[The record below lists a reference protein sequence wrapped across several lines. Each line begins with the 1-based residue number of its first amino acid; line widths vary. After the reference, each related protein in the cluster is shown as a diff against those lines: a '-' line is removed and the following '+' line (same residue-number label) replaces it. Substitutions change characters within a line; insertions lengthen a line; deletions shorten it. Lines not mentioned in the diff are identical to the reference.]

1 MRKIGWEIATRGLTR
16 ERILLAFVIGLV
28 VLIACLT
35 PKFLTVTNLQITSRY
50 LVEVG
55 LVAIPMTMII
65 LIRGIDISVGSTVA
79 LATIVLGFS
88 WQIYHLPMALSLVL
102 ALAVATLCGFLNGLV
117 ITKVRVPDL
126 VVTLSTLAIYRG
138 IAEGLGGGGRVYLYE
153 DSLMRFIGEGQLLG
167 IPIGLFLLA
176 PAVVAAGVILD
187 HTAWGR
193 ALYAIGHN
201 ETAARFAGIRVD
213 RIRLL
218 AYTLSGL
225 ASGLSAVFLAG
236 RLGTARSTAGL
247 GLEFEVITAVVV
259 GGTAISGGEGSIW
272 GSFLG
277 VVLITALRN
286 GLNLIG
292 VPSPIQAMITGALLI
307 LTVLIN
313 ENLRSRLGTWF
324 HPAAPLAERA
334 AKLRAAFNPTPQ
346 ERIQP
351 TSHERR

>member
-1 MRKIGWEIATRGLTR
+1 MRGMAGALARGLTR
-16 ERILLAFVIGLV
+16 ERILLVIVVGLLV
-28 VLIACLT
+28 VIARLT
-35 PKFLTVTNLQITSRY
+35 PKFLTATNLQITSRY

-65 LIRGIDISVGSTVA
+65 LIRGIDISVGSMVA
-79 LATIVLGFS
+79 LSTIVLGFS
-88 WQIYHLPMALSLVL
+88 WNVYQIPMPLAVLL
-102 ALAVATLCGFLNGLV
+102 ALGVATFCGFLNGIA
-117 ITKVRVPDL
+117 ITRLRVPDL

-153 DSLMRFIGEGQLLG
+153 DPLMRFLGEGQILG
-167 IPIGLFLLA
+167 IPVGLWIFL
-176 PAVVAAGVILD
+176 PAVAAAGVMLD
-187 HTAWGR
+187 RSAWGR
-193 ALYAIGHN
+193 SLYAIGHN

-218 AYTLSGL
+218 VYTLSGL
-225 ASGLSAVFLAG
+225 ASGLSAIFLAG
-236 RLGTARSTAGL
+236 RLGTARATAGL

-277 VVLITALRN
+277 VVMVTALRN

-292 VPSPIQAMITGALLI
+292 VPSPIQAMIIGVLLI

-313 ENLRSRLGTWF
+313 ENLRLRIRGWVRPIA
-324 HPAAPLAERA
+324 PALIHEAEPVGA
-334 AKLRAAFNPTPQ
+334 ANPSSSQ
-346 ERIQP
+346 ER
-351 TSHERR
+351 R

>member
-1 MRKIGWEIATRGLTR
+1 MKEGLARHLTR
-16 ERILLAFVIGLV
+16 ERILLIIVLGLV
-28 VLIACLT
+28 GAIAALT
-35 PKFLTVTNLQITSRY
+35 PKFLTATNLQITSRY
-50 LVEVG
+50 LVEIG

-65 LIRGIDISVGSTVA
+65 LIRGIDISVGSIVA

-88 WQIYHLPMALSLVL
+88 WQVYHLPMAVAML
-102 ALAVATLCGFLNGLV
+102 LAVAVATFCGFLNGLV
-117 ITKVRVPDL
+117 ITRVRVPDL

-138 IAEGLGGGGRVYLYE
+138 IAEGLGGGQRVYLYQ
-153 DSLMRFIGEGQLLG
+153 DPLMRWIGEGQWFG
-167 IPIGLFLLA
+167 IPLGLFLLL
-176 PAVVAAGVILD
+176 PTVAVAGLALD
-187 HTAWGR
+187 RTAWGR
-193 ALYAIGHN
+193 FLYAIGHN

-218 AYTLSGL
+218 VYTLSGL
-225 ASGLSAVFLAG
+225 ASGVSAVFLAG

-277 VVLITALRN
+277 VVLVTALRN

-292 VPSPIQAMITGALLI
+292 VPSPIQAMIIGALLI

-313 ENLRSRLGTWF
+313 ENLRLRLRGWVR
-324 HPAAPLAERA
+324 PLAPAPEEEPVA
-334 AKLRAAFNPTPQ
+334 EPAPVANPGP
-346 ERIQP
+346 
-351 TSHERR
+351 SERR

>member
-1 MRKIGWEIATRGLTR
+1 MRGMAGVLARGLTR
-16 ERILLAFVIGLV
+16 ERILLVIV
-28 VLIACLT
+28 VGMLAVIAGLT
-35 PKFLTVTNLQITSRY
+35 PKFLTPTNLQITSRY

-65 LIRGIDISVGSTVA
+65 LIRGIDISVGSIVA
-79 LATIVLGFS
+79 LSTIVLGFS
-88 WQIYHLPMALSLVL
+88 WSVYRVPMALAVL
-102 ALAVATLCGFLNGLV
+102 MALAVATLCGLLNGLA
-117 ITKVRVPDL
+117 ITRLRVPDL

-153 DSLMRFIGEGQLLG
+153 DPLMRFLGEGQILG
-167 IPIGLFLLA
+167 IPVGLFVFL
-176 PAVVAAGVILD
+176 PAVVAAGVMLD
-187 HTAWGR
+187 RSAWGR
-193 ALYAIGHN
+193 SLYAIGHN

-213 RIRLL
+213 RIRWL

-236 RLGTARSTAGL
+236 RLGTARATAGL

-277 VVLITALRN
+277 VVMVTALRN

-292 VPSPIQAMITGALLI
+292 VPSPIQAIIIGTLLI
-307 LTVLIN
+307 LTVLVN
-313 ENLRSRLGTWF
+313 ENLRSRIRGWVRPIV
-324 HPAAPLAERA
+324 PAPMPEAEPARA
-334 AKLRAAFNPTPQ
+334 ANPSSSQ
-346 ERIQP
+346 ER
-351 TSHERR
+351 R

>member
-1 MRKIGWEIATRGLTR
+1 MRGIAGAGALARGLTR
-16 ERILLAFVIGLV
+16 ERILLVIVVGLLV
-28 VLIACLT
+28 VIARLT
-35 PKFLTVTNLQITSRY
+35 PKFLTATNLQITSRY

-65 LIRGIDISVGSTVA
+65 LIRGIDISVGSIVA
-79 LATIVLGFS
+79 LATVVLGLS
-88 WQIYHLPMALSLVL
+88 WSVYHLPMALAILL
-102 ALAVATLCGFLNGLV
+102 ALAVATACGVLNGLA
-117 ITKVRVPDL
+117 ITRLRVPDL

-153 DSLMRFIGEGQLLG
+153 DPIMRFLGEGQILG
-167 IPIGLFLLA
+167 VPVGLFVFL
-176 PAVVAAGVILD
+176 PAVVVAGVALD
-187 HTAWGR
+187 RTAWGR

-213 RIRLL
+213 RIRWM

-236 RLGTARSTAGL
+236 RLGTARATAGL

-277 VVLITALRN
+277 VVMVTALRN

-292 VPSPIQAMITGALLI
+292 VPSPIQAMIIGALLI
-307 LTVLIN
+307 LTVLVN
-313 ENLRSRLGTWF
+313 ENLRLRIRGWVRPAVPASALEAAPGAEPT
-324 HPAAPLAERA
+324 PAA
-334 AKLRAAFNPTPQ
+334 NPSSSQ
-346 ERIQP
+346 ER
-351 TSHERR
+351 R

>member
-1 MRKIGWEIATRGLTR
+1 MRGMAGALARGLTR
-16 ERILLAFVIGLV
+16 ERILLVIVVGLLV
-28 VLIACLT
+28 VIARLT
-35 PKFLTVTNLQITSRY
+35 PKFLTATNLQITSRY

-65 LIRGIDISVGSTVA
+65 LIRGIDISVGSMVA
-79 LATIVLGFS
+79 LSTIVLGFS
-88 WQIYHLPMALSLVL
+88 WNVYQIPMPLAVLL
-102 ALAVATLCGFLNGLV
+102 ALGVATFCGFLNGIA
-117 ITKVRVPDL
+117 ITRLRVPDL

-153 DSLMRFIGEGQLLG
+153 DPLMRFLGEGQILG
-167 IPIGLFLLA
+167 IPVGLWIFL
-176 PAVVAAGVILD
+176 PAVAAAGVMLD
-187 HTAWGR
+187 RSAWGR
-193 ALYAIGHN
+193 SLYAIGHN

-225 ASGLSAVFLAG
+225 ASGLSAIFLAG
-236 RLGTARSTAGL
+236 RLGTARATAGL

-277 VVLITALRN
+277 VVMVTALRN

-292 VPSPIQAMITGALLI
+292 VPSPIQAMIIGVLLI
-307 LTVLIN
+307 LTVLVN
-313 ENLRSRLGTWF
+313 ENLRLRIRGWVRPIA
-324 HPAAPLAERA
+324 PALIHEAEPVGA
-334 AKLRAAFNPTPQ
+334 ANPSSSQ
-346 ERIQP
+346 ER
-351 TSHERR
+351 R

>member
-1 MRKIGWEIATRGLTR
+1 MREIRRPGAIARGWTR
-16 ERILLAFVIGLV
+16 EGILLGIVAGL
-28 VLIACLT
+28 LIAIALLT
-35 PKFLTVTNLQITSRY
+35 PKFLTATNLQITSRY

-65 LIRGIDISVGSTVA
+65 LIRGIDISVGSIVA

-88 WQIYHLPMALSLVL
+88 WSVYRIPMVAAIAL
-102 ALAVATLCGFLNGLV
+102 ALTVATLCGLLNGLA
-117 ITKVRVPDL
+117 ITRLRVPDL

-153 DSLMRFIGEGQLLG
+153 DPIMRFLGEGQILG
-167 IPIGLFLLA
+167 IPVGLWVFL
-176 PAVVAAGVILD
+176 PVVLIAGLVLD
-187 HTAWGR
+187 RTAWGR
-193 ALYAIGHN
+193 SLYTIGHN

-218 AYTLSGL
+218 VYTLSGL
-225 ASGLSAVFLAG
+225 ASGVSALFMAG
-236 RLGTARSTAGL
+236 RLGTARATAGL

-277 VVLITALRN
+277 VVMVTALRN

-292 VPSPIQAMITGALLI
+292 VPSPIQAMIIGALLI
-307 LTVLIN
+307 LTVLVN
-313 ENLRSRLGTWF
+313 ENLRVRIRGWVRPATPVPA
-324 HPAAPLAERA
+324 HEAEPAPAA
-334 AKLRAAFNPTPQ
+334 NPSP
-346 ERIQP
+346 
-351 TSHERR
+351 HERR